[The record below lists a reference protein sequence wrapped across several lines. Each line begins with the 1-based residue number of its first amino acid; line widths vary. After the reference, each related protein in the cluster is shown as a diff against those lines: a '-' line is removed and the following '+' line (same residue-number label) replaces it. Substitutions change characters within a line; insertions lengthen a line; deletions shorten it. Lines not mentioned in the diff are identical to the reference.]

1 MKEITFEELE
11 VPQDLGI
18 VEFQPVEESVKK
30 FAYAVEDETGWFLGD
45 PKEGWV
51 HPVFLSNYLWW
62 PEGFYLKEPCAV
74 GHFTM
79 FEEKYG
85 HLIRYPFLHAKTF
98 ADFINPFRIDK
109 KLQAEVRLVE
119 NFHTHDEIAKEDG
132 LGEAVP
138 QGLMSYGYLSEMCTL
153 FFGNRWANGG
163 TLNVNFVGMLRKND
177 LLTVR
182 GKVKE
187 KAPEGSKVRLVL
199 EVSVENDRGELV
211 AVGTASGL
219 VD

>member
-1 MKEITFEELE
+1 MKAGLATRETEVGYELP
-11 VPQDLGI
+11 VIQKQMHI
-18 VEFQPVEESVKK
+18 VK
-30 FAYAVEDETGWFLGD
+30 ARLYTL
-45 PKEGWV
+45 
-51 HPVFLSNYLWW
+51 
-62 PEGFYLKEPCAV
+62 
-74 GHFTM
+74 
-79 FEEKYG
+79 
-85 HLIRYPFLHAKTF
+85 PF
-98 ADFINPFRIDK
+98 
-109 KLQAEVRLVE
+109 E

-153 FFGNRWANGG
+153 FFGNSWANGG
-163 TLNVNFVGMLRKND
+163 TFNVNFVGMLRKND

-187 KAPEGSKVRLVL
+187 KVEEDSTVRLVL